1 MTTQPPLTNLQM
13 ELLQLYSLKLSD
25 NELLQGK
32 EVLAR
37 YFAGRLGQHVD
48 QLWQERG
55 LTEDDMERWLID
67 ADARTLTWPNGADFD
82 PQTLRNWPEYKD
94 DLAARAQQ
102 WDLVLV

>member
-1 MTTQPPLTNLQM
+1 MITQPPLTNLQM

-25 NELLQGK
+25 NELLQVK

-55 LTEDDMERWLID
+55 LTADDMERWLID

-82 PQTLRNWPEYKD
+82 PETLRNWPQYKD
-94 DLAARAQQ
+94 ELAARA
-102 WDLVLV
+102 